1 MATATHADMG
11 EIEKEP
17 LRPKVTDAKGILKQ
31 NREFL
36 DFFWDIAKPEQE
48 IRLKAIENLI
58 QYLKK
63 SEKSDE
69 RTYTLKRLVDGLSH
83 TREAA
88 RPGFSLALAQVL
100 SVFEDIQLQSTL
112 GYIKEKHDLQKVKK
126 KLIRNAAF
134 GNFFGVLALSQSG
147 RLSKE
152 PPVLLEC
159 VQLLQSLAQYRE
171 HLKDLPRKTMVD
183 ILSETTEEVFEEA
196 LLGALQ
202 SDLSAA
208 FSTPEQLQLLLV
220 AMQRFPG
227 VLKPKKLK
235 KLLGSATVVTQEN
248 IPKLVEVLKMAGRS
262 VKKDRLLPAVAL
274 DLLQVA
280 LKEDSFEL
288 FWREAVVKGLLTEQS
303 GPNNF
308 MCYRLLG
315 SALPLLSLPQLQ
327 QVLSGEV
334 MKHYGEH
341 VVSAQLPDR
350 FKFAPEMETYVGD
363 FLQGCSDPE
372 RQLAVT
378 LGFTK
383 LTNQG
388 YPVVPSFWRVVQYL
402 EPTVLRRYV
411 DWLKGMFSH
420 PQLESCLDFSTRRQ
434 QENQEAGVQNE
445 HRVFRLRRWI
455 IPRLTSIVENQQVKK
470 DEDLVMEVARFVFF
484 HTFFVAKKSTPDIP
498 ETETIPSVPVDEK
511 TRSVIANSF
520 FGLLQHL
527 NHRPVQ
533 GDAPEAPAQNEKRAQ
548 GAMADG
554 TLWIYRLVQYADVLL
569 RQAKHVQCAQPFTPQ
584 QRQSW
589 DSMLTS
595 VEALQKKAKKAQTEE
610 TAAFQQ
616 LFLLVGIYLFRA
628 AEESVDLMQD
638 LQNCL
643 EKAQAKKAK
652 KKKKKATGTEEEA
665 EEAEPQ
671 WAEVM
676 VDILLSL
683 LSQPSRFVRQVC
695 RTVFAGICPHVTQ
708 RALGAILDVLDP
720 HKDEEDS
727 SVMVTDEK
735 DEGKKRKRGQR
746 EEDEEDDQEED
757 EEEMESSDQDSDD
770 DDNEE
775 EDDKDDEALEED
787 EDAEEEEEVDQNF
800 RLELM
805 KVLQGQGA
813 LATEG
818 DDSEDDELDDETMMK
833 LDGSISALFAEQKKR
848 IQAKKDEKER
858 FRKEKALVRDFKI
871 KVLDLVEVFLSKQSD
886 SPLVLGIVEPLLSI
900 IESGMSSETNQQ
912 EQDFLRKTA
921 DIFRN
926 QLCRA
931 KRYCK
936 NVAGMQEDLHD
947 MLERVLTRA
956 QRLSDSSVSL
966 YFFSASLYLV
976 KVLRGSVSN
985 AAAGKEEEGGEESS
999 TALQGADMGGVDVE
1013 RVTGL
1018 FKGALRSFMTRR
1030 KSALSGAM
1038 FIDLFTRFPV
1048 LCVRLLDSAVEYI
1061 TEGVRQHQQGQACAI
1076 VLRGLQTKEVRQLMT
1091 DAQWAELCEKTVG
1104 QLAETLSSITG
1115 YKIKVVHEK
1124 VVKALELSQF
1134 LVRNI
1139 QQQKLSVNLEPLKEV
1154 LLPMNQLEGF
1164 RKTGQLEDTYWG
1176 VMKHFGI
1183 LKPKVEKAKKS
1194 AEEQAQQSAPKKK
1207 KKGFLPE
1214 TKKRK
1219 NRKKQAPLEGKEPGQ
1234 APAPP
1239 PGAAHA
1245 AGEAGAGQAGKK
1257 KNKKNRNKKRKQQ
1270 EQDGG
1275 KEPGQAAAKKAKT
1288 QPPAKPKKKNKKQQQ
1303 GGDT

>member
-1 MATATHADMG
+1 MATAMHADMG
-11 EIEKEP
+11 ELESEP
-17 LRPKVTDAKGILKQ
+17 ARPKVADVKGILKQ

-36 DFFWDIAKPEQE
+36 DFFWDIAKPEQG

-69 RTYTLKRLVDGLSH
+69 LKYTLRRLVDGLSH

-100 SVFEDIQLQSTL
+100 SVFEEIKLQTAL
-112 GYIKEKHDLQKVKK
+112 EYIKEKHNLQKVKK
-126 KLIRNAAF
+126 KLVRNAAF
-134 GNFFGVLALSQSG
+134 GNFFGVLALSQSA

-152 PPVLLEC
+152 PAVLLEC
-159 VQLLQSLAQYRE
+159 TQLLQSLAQYRE

-202 SDLSAA
+202 SDLSSA

-220 AMQRFPG
+220 AMQRFPD

-235 KLLGSATVVTQEN
+235 KLLGSSTVITQDT
-248 IPKLVEVLKMAGRS
+248 IPKLIEVLKMAARS
-262 VKKDRLLPAVAL
+262 VKKDRVLPLVAV

-280 LKEDSFEL
+280 LKEDCFEL
-288 FWREAVVKGLLTEQS
+288 FWREAVVHGLLTDQS
-303 GPNNF
+303 GPKSHCLVKGTLKLGVGPKAEGKEF
-308 MCYRLLG
+308 GLGLSYMCYRLLG
-315 SALPLLSLPQLQ
+315 SALPLLSVPQLQ

-334 MKHYGEH
+334 MRHYGEH

-363 FLQGCSDPE
+363 FLQGCKDPE
-372 RQLAVT
+372 KQLAVM

-388 YPVVPSFWRVVQYL
+388 YPVVPSFWRVVQHL
-402 EPTVLRRYV
+402 EPSALRGYI
-411 DWLKGMFSH
+411 DWVKEMFTH

-434 QENQEAGVQNE
+434 LENQESGVQNE
-445 HRVFRLRRWI
+445 HCVFRLRKWI
-455 IPRLTSIVENQQVKK
+455 IARLASIVENTQVKK

-484 HTFFVAKKSTPDIP
+484 HAFFVTKKSTPDIL
-498 ETETIPSVPVDEK
+498 ETKSIPSVPIDER
-511 TRSVIANSF
+511 TRSVIVTSF

-527 NHRPVQ
+527 NHCPVL
-533 GDAPEAPAQNEKRAQ
+533 GDTPEAPAQSEKRVQ
-548 GAMADG
+548 GVTADG
-554 TLWIYRLVQYADVLL
+554 TLWIHHLVQYADDLL
-569 RQAKHVQCAQPFTPQ
+569 KRTKCVQCAQPFTPQ
-584 QRQSW
+584 QKESW
-589 DSMLTS
+589 DSMLRS

-652 KKKKKATGTEEEA
+652 KKKTTGVQESQLEE
-665 EEAEPQ
+665 PL
-671 WAEVM
+671 WVEVM

-695 RTVFAGICPHVTQ
+695 RTVFAGICPHVNQ
-708 RALGAILDVLDP
+708 RALNAILDVLDP
-720 HKDEEDS
+720 QKDEEES
-727 SVMVTDEK
+727 GVMVMDEK
-735 DEGKKRKRGQR
+735 DESKMRTGDQA
-746 EEDEEDDQEED
+746 EEDEENIQD
-757 EEEMESSDQDSDD
+757 EEEEESCASDEDSDD
-770 DDNEE
+770 D
-775 EDDKDDEALEED
+775 LEED
-787 EDAEEEEEVDQNF
+787 EGEEVDQNF

-818 DDSEDDELDDETMMK
+818 DDSEDEELDDEAMMK
-833 LDGSISALFAEQKKR
+833 LDGSIAALFAEQKKK
-848 IQAKKDEKER
+848 IQARKDEKER
-858 FRKEKALVRDFKI
+858 LRKEKALVRDFKI
-871 KVLDLVEVFLSKQSD
+871 KVLDLVEVFLNKQPE

-900 IESGMSSETNQQ
+900 IENGMSSDSNQQ

-936 NVAGMQEDLHD
+936 NVADMREELHD
-947 MLERVLTRA
+947 MMERVLMRA
-956 QRLSDSSVSL
+956 QRLNDSSVSL
-966 YFFSASLYLV
+966 YFFSAALYLV
-976 KVLRGSVSN
+976 KVLRGGVT
-985 AAAGKEEEGGEESS
+985 AAPVTEGTKEEDAEDSS
-999 TALQGADMGGVDVE
+999 PAQPEAAMGFVDVE
-1013 RVTGL
+1013 RVTAL
-1018 FKGALRSFMTRR
+1018 FKGALCSFMTRR
-1030 KSALSGAM
+1030 KSALSGTM

-1076 VLRGLQTKEVRQLMT
+1076 ILRGLQTKEVRQLLT
-1091 DAQWAELCEKTVG
+1091 GTQWTELCGRIVD
-1104 QLAETLSSITG
+1104 QVAESLRSITG
-1115 YKIKVVHEK
+1115 YKIKVVQEK
-1124 VVKALELSQF
+1124 MVKALQLSLF
-1134 LVRNI
+1134 LIKHI
-1139 QQQKLSVNLEPLKEV
+1139 QHQKLSVNLEPLKEV
-1154 LLPMNQLEGF
+1154 LQGMNQLEGF
-1164 RKTGQLEDTYWG
+1164 RKTGHLEDVYWS

-1183 LKPKVEKAKKS
+1183 LKPKAERTKKA
-1194 AEEQAQQSAPKKK
+1194 ANEQPPLSAPKK

-1219 NRKKQAPLEGKEPGQ
+1219 NRKKPAPLEGM
-1234 APAPP
+1234 
-1239 PGAAHA
+1239 A
-1245 AGEAGAGQAGKK
+1245 AGETGAGQSGKNK
-1257 KNKKNRNKKRKQQ
+1257 KNKKK
-1270 EQDGG
+1270 
-1275 KEPGQAAAKKAKT
+1275 
-1288 QPPAKPKKKNKKQQQ
+1288 KKQQADCLKASVLTDKQ
-1303 GGDT
+1303 ILFLSREKYEVNGN

>member
-1 MATATHADMG
+1 MLLWCSVQNSHGMATTTHADMG
-11 EIEKEP
+11 EIDNEP
-17 LRPKVTDAKGILKQ
+17 LRPKVVDAKGILKQ

-48 IRLKAIENLI
+48 IRLKAIEDLI

-63 SEKSDE
+63 SEKPDE
-69 RTYTLKRLVDGLSH
+69 LKYTLKRLVDGLSH

-100 SVFEDIQLQSTL
+100 SVFEEIQLQTAL

-134 GNFFGVLALSQSG
+134 GNFFGVLSLSQSG
-147 RLSKE
+147 RLTKE
-152 PPVLLEC
+152 PPVVLEC

-202 SDLSAA
+202 SDLSSA

-235 KLLGSATVVTQEN
+235 KLLGSSTVVTQDN
-248 IPKLVEVLKMAGRS
+248 IPKLIEVLKMAARS

-280 LKEDSFEL
+280 LKEDCFEL
-288 FWREAVVKGLLTEQS
+288 FWREVVVNGLLSDQS
-303 GPNNF
+303 GPSNY

-315 SALPLLSLPQLQ
+315 SALRLLTLPQLQ

-334 MKHYGEH
+334 MRQYGEH
-341 VVSAQLPDR
+341 VVSTQLPDR
-350 FKFAPEMETYVGD
+350 FRFAPEMET
-363 FLQGCSDPE
+363 F
-372 RQLAVT
+372 
-378 LGFTK
+378 
-383 LTNQG
+383 G
-388 YPVVPSFWRVVQYL
+388 YPVVPSFWKVVQYL
-402 EPTVLRRYV
+402 EPSVLQSYV
-411 DWLKGMFSH
+411 DWLKDMFSH

-434 QENQEAGVQNE
+434 QENQESGVQNE
-445 HRVFRLRRWI
+445 HCVFRLRKWI
-455 IPRLTSIVENQQVKK
+455 IPRLTSIIENNQVKK
-470 DEDLVMEVARFVFF
+470 DEDLVMDVARFVLF
-484 HTFFVAKKSTPDIP
+484 HSFFVAKKSTPDIP
-498 ETETIPSVPVDEK
+498 ETESILSIPLDEK

-527 NHRPVQ
+527 NHYRPTQ
-533 GDAPEAPAQNEKRAQ
+533 GDASEVPTQNEKRVP
-548 GAMADG
+548 GVTADG
-554 TLWIYRLVQYADVLL
+554 TLWIYCLVQYADVLL
-569 RQAKHVQCAQPFTPQ
+569 SQTKYVQCAQPFTPQ
-584 QRQSW
+584 QKESW

-595 VEALQKKAKKAQTEE
+595 VKALQKKAKKAQTVE

-628 AEESVDLMQD
+628 GEETVDLMQD

-652 KKKKKATGTEEEA
+652 KKKKATGA
-665 EEAEPQ
+665 EEVEGEPQ
-671 WAEVM
+671 WVEVM

-708 RALGAILDVLDP
+708 RALDAILDVLDP
-720 HKDEEDS
+720 HKDEEES
-727 SVMVTDEK
+727 AVMVTDEK
-735 DEGKKRKRGQR
+735 DEGKKRKGDKQ
-746 EEDEEDDQEED
+746 EDD
-757 EEEMESSDQDSDD
+757 DD
-770 DDNEE
+770 DDNQEEHEE
-775 EDDKDDEALEED
+775 ESESSDKDSDDDEALEEEDDD
-787 EDAEEEEEVDQNF
+787 EEVEEDEENVDQNF
-800 RLELM
+800 RLQLM
-805 KVLQGQGA
+805 KVLQGQNA

-818 DDSEDDELDDETMMK
+818 DDSEDEDLDDEAMMK

-858 FRKEKALVRDFKI
+858 FRKEKALVRDYKI
-871 KVLDLVEVFLSKQSD
+871 KVLDLVEVFLAKQSE
-886 SPLVLGIVEPLLSI
+886 SPLVLGIIEPLLSV
-900 IESGMSSETNQQ
+900 IETGMSSDTNQQ

-936 NVAGMQEDLHD
+936 NVEDMQEDLHD
-947 MLERVLTRA
+947 MMERVLTRA

-976 KVLRGSVSN
+976 KVLRGGVST
-985 AAAGKEEEGGEESS
+985 AATAEGKEEGEEDSS
-999 TALQGADMGGVDVE
+999 SAQQGAAMGSVDVE
-1013 RVTGL
+1013 RVTSL

-1048 LCVRLLDSAVEYI
+1048 LCVRLLDTAVEYI
-1061 TEGVRQHQQGQACAI
+1061 TDGVRQHQQGQACAV

-1091 DAQWAELCEKTVG
+1091 DAQWVELCERTLG
-1104 QLAETLSSITG
+1104 QVAESLSSITG
-1115 YKIKVVHEK
+1115 YKIKVVQEK
-1124 VVKALELSQF
+1124 VVKALELCQF
-1134 LVRNI
+1134 LVKNI
-1139 QQQKLSVNLEPLKEV
+1139 HQQKLSVNLEPLKEV
-1154 LLPMNQLEGF
+1154 LQPMNQLEGF
-1164 RKTGQLEDTYWG
+1164 RRTGQLEDTYWS

-1183 LKPKVEKAKKS
+1183 LKPKTERAKKT
-1194 AEEQAQQSAPKKK
+1194 ADEQAQQSAPKKK
-1207 KKGFLPE
+1207 KGFLPE
-1214 TKKRK
+1214 TKRRK
-1219 NRKKQAPLEGKEPGQ
+1219 NRKKPAALEGKEPPAQGEGGAAGEAGAGETGKKKKYKNKKRKQQAGGKEPGQ
-1234 APAPP
+1234 APL
-1239 PGAAHA
+1239 
-1245 AGEAGAGQAGKK
+1245 KK
-1257 KNKKNRNKKRKQQ
+1257 VKV
-1270 EQDGG
+1270 
-1275 KEPGQAAAKKAKT
+1275 
-1288 QPPAKPKKKNKKQQQ
+1288 QPAAKPKKKKQKQ

>member
-17 LRPKVTDAKGILKQ
+17 HRPKVTDAKGILKQ

-48 IRLKAIENLI
+48 TRLKAIENLI

-69 RTYTLKRLVDGLSH
+69 LKYTLTRLVDGLSH

-100 SVFEDIQLQSTL
+100 SVFEEVQLETAL
-112 GYIKEKHDLQKVKK
+112 GYIKQKHDLQKVKK

-134 GNFFGVLALSQSG
+134 GNFFGVLSLSQSG
-147 RLSKE
+147 RLPKE

-159 VQLLQSLAQYRE
+159 VQLLQSLALYRE

-202 SDLSAA
+202 SDLSSA

-235 KLLGSATVVTQEN
+235 KLLGTSTVVTEDN
-248 IPKLVEVLKMAGRS
+248 IPKLIEVLKMAARS

-280 LKEDSFEL
+280 LKEESFQL
-288 FWREAVVKGLLTEQS
+288 FWREVVVHGLLTDQS
-303 GPNNF
+303 GPNNY

-327 QVLSGEV
+327 QVLTGEV
-334 MKHYGEH
+334 MRHYGEH

-350 FKFAPEMETYVGD
+350 FKFSPEMETYVGD
-363 FLQGCSDPE
+363 FLQGCADPE
-372 RQLAVT
+372 KQLAVI

-388 YPVVPSFWRVVQYL
+388 YPVVPSFWRVVQHL
-402 EPTVLRRYV
+402 EPSVLRSYV
-411 DWLKGMFSH
+411 DWLKGMFTH
-420 PQLESCLDFSTRRQ
+420 PQLETCLDFSTRRQ
-434 QENQEAGVQNE
+434 QENQESGVQNE
-445 HRVFRLRRWI
+445 HCVFRLRKWI
-455 IPRLTSIVENQQVKK
+455 IPRLTSILENHQVKK
-470 DEDLVMEVARFVFF
+470 EEDLVMDVARFVIF

-498 ETETIPSVPVDEK
+498 ETQSILSVPLDEK
-511 TRSVIANSF
+511 TRSVIVNPF

-527 NHRPVQ
+527 NHRHPQ
-533 GDAPEAPAQNEKRAQ
+533 GEAPEAPAQNEKRAQ
-548 GAMADG
+548 GVTADG

-569 RQAKHVQCAQPFTPQ
+569 RETKYVQCAQPFTPQ
-584 QRQSW
+584 QKESW
-589 DSMLTS
+589 DSMLRS
-595 VEALQKKAKKAQTEE
+595 VEALQKKAKKAQTAE
-610 TAAFQQ
+610 TSAFQQ

-643 EKAQAKKAK
+643 EKAQVKKAK
-652 KKKKKATGTEEEA
+652 KKKKKATGAEA
-665 EEAEPQ
+665 EDEEPQ
-671 WAEVM
+671 WVEVM

-695 RTVFAGICPHVTQ
+695 RTVFAGVCPHVTP
-708 RALGAILDVLDP
+708 RALNAILDVLDP
-720 HKDEEDS
+720 RKDEEES

-735 DEGKKRKRGQR
+735 DEGKKRKRDR
-746 EEDEEDDQEED
+746 EEEDENDDQEED
-757 EEEMESSDQDSDD
+757 DEESESDKDPDD
-770 DDNEE
+770 DD
-775 EDDKDDEALEED
+775 DDDDDGALEED
-787 EDAEEEEEVDQNF
+787 EQEDVGDEEEVDQNF

-805 KVLQGQGA
+805 KVLQGQNA

-818 DDSEDDELDDETMMK
+818 DDSEDDELDDESMMK

-858 FRKEKALVRDFKI
+858 FRKEKNLVRDFKI
-871 KVLDLVEVFLSKQSD
+871 KVLDLVEVFLSKQPE
-886 SPLVLGIVEPLLSI
+886 SPLVLGIIEPLLSV
-900 IESGMSSETNQQ
+900 IENSMSSDTNQQ

-931 KRYCK
+931 KRYSK
-936 NVAGMQEDLHD
+936 NVSGMEEDLHD
-947 MLERVLTRA
+947 MMERVLTRA
-956 QRLSDSSVSL
+956 QTLADSSVSL
-966 YFFSASLYLV
+966 YFFSAALYLV
-976 KVLRGSVSN
+976 KVLRGGVSPT
-985 AAAGKEEEGGEESS
+985 AAGTEVEGGEDSS
-999 TALQGADMGGVDVE
+999 PAQQGAAMGSVDVE
-1013 RVTGL
+1013 RVTSL
-1018 FKGALRSFMTRR
+1018 FQRALRSFMTRR

-1038 FIDLFTRFPV
+1038 FTDLFTRFPV

-1061 TEGVRQHQQGQACAI
+1061 TEGVRQHQEGQACLI

-1091 DAQWAELCEKTVG
+1091 NAQLAELCQKTVG
-1104 QLAETLSSITG
+1104 QLAESLRSITG
-1115 YKIKVVHEK
+1115 YKIKVVQEK
-1124 VVKALELSQF
+1124 MVRALELSQF
-1134 LVRNI
+1134 IVRTV

-1154 LLPMNQLEGF
+1154 LQHMNQLEGF
-1164 RKTGQLEDTYWG
+1164 RKTGHLEDTYWS

-1183 LKPKVEKAKKS
+1183 LKPKVEKVKK
-1194 AEEQAQQSAPKKK
+1194 AADEQAQQSAPKK

-1219 NRKKQAPLEGKEPGQ
+1219 NRKKPAPLEGTGPAPREGKGPMPQEEGGTAGGATAGGATAGEPGKKKKNKNKKRKQQAGGKEPGQ
-1234 APAPP
+1234 APP
-1239 PGAAHA
+1239 
-1245 AGEAGAGQAGKK
+1245 
-1257 KNKKNRNKKRKQQ
+1257 
-1270 EQDGG
+1270 
-1275 KEPGQAAAKKAKT
+1275 KKAKT
-1288 QPPAKPKKKNKKQQQ
+1288 QPATKPKKKKKQQQ
-1303 GGDT
+1303 GGDA

>member
-248 IPKLVEVLKMAGRS
+248 VPKLVEVLKMAGRS

-288 FWREAVVKGLLTEQS
+288 FWREAVVNGLLTEQS

-334 MKHYGEH
+334 MRHYGEH

-402 EPTVLRRYV
+402 QPAVLRSYV

-533 GDAPEAPAQNEKRAQ
+533 GDAPEAPAQTEKRAQ

-569 RQAKHVQCAQPFTPQ
+569 KQAKHVQCAQPFTPQ
-584 QRQSW
+584 QKQSW

-665 EEAEPQ
+665 GEAEPQ

-746 EEDEEDDQEED
+746 EEDEEADQEED

-775 EDDKDDEALEED
+775 DDDKDDEALEED

-999 TALQGADMGGVDVE
+999 PALQGADMGGVDVE

-1048 LCVRLLDSAVEYI
+1048 SLTLFSFSVFPADRV
-1061 TEGVRQHQQGQACAI
+1061 VFK
-1076 VLRGLQTKEVRQLMT
+1076 RG
-1091 DAQWAELCEKTVG
+1091 
-1104 QLAETLSSITG
+1104 
-1115 YKIKVVHEK
+1115 H
-1124 VVKALELSQF
+1124 
-1134 LVRNI
+1134 
-1139 QQQKLSVNLEPLKEV
+1139 LK
-1154 LLPMNQLEGF
+1154 
-1164 RKTGQLEDTYWG
+1164 
-1176 VMKHFGI
+1176 
-1183 LKPKVEKAKKS
+1183 
-1194 AEEQAQQSAPKKK
+1194 
-1207 KKGFLPE
+1207 
-1214 TKKRK
+1214 
-1219 NRKKQAPLEGKEPGQ
+1219 
-1234 APAPP
+1234 
-1239 PGAAHA
+1239 
-1245 AGEAGAGQAGKK
+1245 
-1257 KNKKNRNKKRKQQ
+1257 
-1270 EQDGG
+1270 
-1275 KEPGQAAAKKAKT
+1275 
-1288 QPPAKPKKKNKKQQQ
+1288 
-1303 GGDT
+1303 